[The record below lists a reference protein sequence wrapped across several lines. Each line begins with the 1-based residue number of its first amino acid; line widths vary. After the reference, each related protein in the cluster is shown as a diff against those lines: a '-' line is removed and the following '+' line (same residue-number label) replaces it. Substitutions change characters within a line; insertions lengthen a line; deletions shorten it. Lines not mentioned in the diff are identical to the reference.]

1 MYLFVSAFTFNYS
14 HACIHT
20 YMCTESIRTNVN
32 PSVRFQRL
40 HSNEVATVRFI
51 GHIYT
56 IVSYQEKSSETNN
69 KHQLLFA
76 CMIES

>member
-1 MYLFVSAFTFNYS
+1 M
-14 HACIHT
+14 HAYIHT
-20 YMCTESIRTNVN
+20 YMCTGSIRTNVN

-56 IVSYQEKSSETNN
+56 IVSYQEKSSETND